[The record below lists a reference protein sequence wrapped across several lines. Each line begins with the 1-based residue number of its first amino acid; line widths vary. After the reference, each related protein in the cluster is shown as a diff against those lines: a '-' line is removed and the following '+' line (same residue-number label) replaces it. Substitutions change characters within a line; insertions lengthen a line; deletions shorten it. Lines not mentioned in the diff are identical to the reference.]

1 MSFHNRSVDMLLT
14 WMNSQHTT
22 TSLFKKIKNN
32 TLNTYVK
39 QRRESKNSKCYETNI
54 SGVKEIFKSLKNNN
68 IVCFAADQVPKRG
81 FGEYIDFFNVK
92 AYTTTLV
99 QSLVNKT
106 EANVMY
112 FFIQSSPDN
121 DINIILKHCN
131 KSINNDSEHTLLL
144 NKDIER
150 FIMNRPADYSWEY
163 KRFKR
168 SKNLPNNFYK
178 DT

>member
-1 MSFHNRSVDMLLT
+1 MSPAEEV
-14 WMNSQHTT
+14 
-22 TSLFKKIKNN
+22 IKYANM
-32 TLNTYVK
+32 LNTENLSAL
-39 QRRESKNSKCYETNI
+39 RSGNI
-54 SGVKEIFKSLKNNN
+54 SIRYNNGFLITPSGVKYSSLKSED
-68 IVCFAADQVPKRG
+68 IVFV
-81 FGEYIDFFNVK
+81 
-92 AYTTTLV
+92 
-99 QSLVNKT
+99 SLDGKFEENKLKPSSEWRFHKDIYVNKT

-121 DINIILKHCN
+121 DINIILKRCN
-131 KSINNDSEHTLLL
+131 KDTTIDSEHTLLL

>member
-1 MSFHNRSVDMLLT
+1 M
-14 WMNSQHTT
+14 
-22 TSLFKKIKNN
+22 
-32 TLNTYVK
+32 
-39 QRRESKNSKCYETNI
+39 
-54 SGVKEIFKSLKNNN
+54 GVKEIFKSLKNNN
-68 IVCFAADQVPKRG
+68 IVCFAADQVPRRG

-121 DINIILKHCN
+121 DINIILEHCN
-131 KSINNDSEHTLLL
+131 KGINNDSEHTLLL

-168 SKNLPNNFYK
+168 SKNYQIIFIKTLNYFDQNIGVRIINKVNISSLPRSIANAK
-178 DT
+178 TVLLKVLIDE

>member
-1 MSFHNRSVDMLLT
+1 MCIRD
-14 WMNSQHTT
+14 
-22 TSLFKKIKNN
+22 
-32 TLNTYVK
+32 
-39 QRRESKNSKCYETNI
+39 R
-54 SGVKEIFKSLKNNN
+54 
-68 IVCFAADQVPKRG
+68 
-81 FGEYIDFFNVK
+81 
-92 AYTTTLV
+92 
-99 QSLVNKT
+99 NKT

-121 DINIILKHCN
+121 DINIILKRCN
-131 KSINNDSEHTLLL
+131 KDTNNDSEHTLLL

-168 SKNLPNNFYK
+168 SKNLPKNFYK